1 MNELQLENDE
11 TVSMLRS
18 GALDACLVMDMGV
31 VRPGL
36 ERTELSRHPAAVL
49 MRNTQD
55 LFHREFI
62 GARDLDGLSLY
73 LPGLGDEFAPLFRA
87 CREAGAETE
96 FVPMT
101 GFYQVLYHVMEQ
113 GSFALNRYDPR
124 EEAHSRV
131 RSVPFREDLPLCSSF
146 LTRKGESD
154 APVRL
159 LRDWLLSHFREAL

>member
-1 MNELQLENDE
+1 MNADM
-11 TVSMLRS
+11 VSEKPLR
-18 GALDACLVMDMGV
+18 LGV
-31 VRPGL
+31 
-36 ERTELSRHPAAVL
+36 S
-49 MRNTQD
+49 
-55 LFHREFI
+55 
-62 GARDLDGLSLY
+62 LSLVPDY
-73 LPGLGDEFAPLFRA
+73 LPSRKKTLRHLAPLFRV

-131 RSVPFREDLPLCSSF
+131 RSVPFREDLALCSSF
-146 LTRKGESD
+146 LKREGETD

-159 LRDWLLSHFREAL
+159 LRDWLLSRFRETL